1 MAMMRYGRASK
12 AILNGNGDGDKK
24 LGPGDG
30 TKGDGTPKKKYTE
43 AELIANMDANTA
55 YREAEEDYKRQME
68 IYNNQMNLYKQG
80 SSQPKPDPNGVQLK
94 GGKNVKGQDVNFTSE
109 DSYSAEKANK
119 YLNDAIKS
127 GTVVDIYDK
136 SINPNSRK
144 VFLEQLGAGG
154 GLKAHS
160 DLYGSTTGKT
170 YVDRDEVNKIKSNID
185 VWGED
190 FNAVEYEEASK
201 KGKLDEYNKSKGYT
215 NRTHIPKVGVY
226 EQYNEPQMPIKPDIP
241 PPPPPIKGSDVD
253 FKPIELQKINK
264 IANPKMKYLS
274 DVEVTDEDGW
284 KPPVA
289 SRLKVEVDKSREGG
303 QGGKWGLR
311 NKIVGGSGD
320 KKFRPSLRMSV
331 TGGRNKREEKMAK
344 AFYSPTSDLNHGGYY
359 SSMDETEGSISKA
372 IRSDIKDIRSEKRDW
387 KKQTSL
393 TGADKRAGA
402 KEFRKDI
409 QTGRLS
415 ARYVRRGDLHSAGT
429 KTWSE
434 GENSRLKTW
443 TADIDKKGN
452 EGAMSGYVNAA
463 EQDIQRIS
471 DLKQAETRN
480 KTNAMIAGSRK
491 NYTKQEEYIRSAED
505 NATNR
510 NSTQA
515 RMNEFWGWNKKVQ

>member
-30 TKGDGTPKKKYTE
+30 TKGNGTPKKIYTE
-43 AELIANMDANTA
+43 EELIANMDANTA

-68 IYNNQMNLYKQG
+68 IYNNQMNIYKQG
-80 SSQPKPDPNGVQLK
+80 PPKQKSDPTGVQIK
-94 GGKNVKGQDVNFTSE
+94 GGKNVKGQDVNFTSV
-109 DSYSAEKANK
+109 DSYSAEQSNK
-119 YLNDAIKS
+119 TLNDLIKS
-127 GTVVDIYDK
+127 GKAVDVYDK
-136 SINPNSRK
+136 SINENSRK
-144 VFLEQLGAGG
+144 IFLDQIGSGG
-154 GLKAHS
+154 GLKAGS
-160 DLYGSTTGKT
+160 DIYGTTTGKI
-170 YVDRDEVNKIKSNID
+170 YVDKDEVNKIKSNID

-190 FNAVEYEEASK
+190 FDAVEYHEASK
-201 KGKLDEYNKSKGYT
+201 KGQLDKYLKSKGYS
-215 NRTHIPKVGVY
+215 NRTHVPKVGFY
-226 EQYNEPQMPIKPDIP
+226 QQYSEPQMPIKPDIP
-241 PPPPPIKGSDVD
+241 PPPPPIKGSDVN
-253 FKPIELQKINK
+253 FKPIKLQKINK

-284 KPPVA
+284 QPPV
-289 SRLKVEVDKSREGG
+289 SRKPNIKVDKSREGG

-311 NKIVGGSGD
+311 NKVSGSSGD

-331 TGGRNKREEKMAK
+331 TGGGSRREEKLAK

-359 SSMDETEGSISKA
+359 SSMEGTDGNISKA
-372 IRSDIKDIRSEKRDW
+372 IRSDIKDIRAEKRDW

-402 KEFRKDI
+402 KDFRKDI

-415 ARYVRRGDLHSAGT
+415 ARYAKRGDLSSAGNEQ
-429 KTWSE
+429 WSE

-452 EGAMSGYVNAA
+452 EGAMSGYVRAA

-491 NYTKQEEYIRSAED
+491 NYTKQEEYIRNAED

-515 RMNEFWGWNKKVQ
+515 RMNEFWGWNKFGK